1 MVDVPPAEAAGMRDW
16 VLWPGALGA
25 WLAPATSAIKVLGE
39 DGVRVETVAAPGVRR
54 LGELPGGGHWV
65 QTAAEVRE
73 WGGSRVWL
81 RAEAIAPWFAWG
93 QIRAIRFVTPSRLLV
108 ASANS
113 IVQVEDG
120 RVTAV
125 AGYHTLLLNGQEPDS
140 GLFDVQDLGWVP
152 AQGLYVLEG
161 TQLKLIPAALLPGS

>member
-1 MVDVPPAEAAGMRDW
+1 
-16 VLWPGALGA
+16 
-25 WLAPATSAIKVLGE
+25 
-39 DGVRVETVAAPGVRR
+39 
-54 LGELPGGGHWV
+54 
-65 QTAAEVRE
+65 
-73 WGGSRVWL
+73 VWL

-93 QIRAIRFVTPSRLLV
+93 QIRAIRFVTLSRLLV

>member
-1 MVDVPPAEAAGMRDW
+1 V
-16 VLWPGALGA
+16 WPGALGA
-25 WLAPATSAIKVLGE
+25 WLAPDAAGIRVLGE
-39 DGVRVETVAAPGVRR
+39 DGVRVETVAVPGVRK

-81 RAEAIAPWFAWG
+81 RAEAIAPWFAWDR
-93 QIRAIRFVTPSRLLV
+93 IRTIRFVTKTRCFV

-125 AGYHTLLLNGQEPDS
+125 AGHHTLLLNGQEPDS
-140 GLFDVQDLGWVP
+140 GLFDIQDLAWVG
-152 AQGLYVLEG
+152 AQGLYVLER
-161 TQLKLIPAALLPGS
+161 TQLKLIPTAMLPGT